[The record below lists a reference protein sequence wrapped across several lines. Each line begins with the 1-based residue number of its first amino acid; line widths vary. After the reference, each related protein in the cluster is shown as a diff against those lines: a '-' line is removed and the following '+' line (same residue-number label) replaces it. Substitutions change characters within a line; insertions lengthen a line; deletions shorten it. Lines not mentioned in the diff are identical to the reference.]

1 MGKGGNVAEWKLK
14 VDAAY
19 KEWKQDALHRKI
31 KLCFTAANEQSKLP
45 VVLRQKVEG
54 DSPFKAHLSSLK
66 ETTYK
71 EKVEDKKIAFVRD
84 SRDHSV
90 TFLGTKIDCAEA
102 VDDDEVSKANNSLIR
117 ISI

>member
-71 EKVEDKKIAFVRD
+71 EKVEDKKRKILSNGVELELSEDNSIEVR
-84 SRDHSV
+84 
-90 TFLGTKIDCAEA
+90 
-102 VDDDEVSKANNSLIR
+102 VSDT
-117 ISI
+117 